1 MNLPHSFKEFWEEIR
16 ARCFILRR
24 AKLFYITPERFESMM
39 QMAYRRGGL
48 DALIAQGEGE
58 CELLDNL
65 AKEIKADNLHQDYR
79 RSATRPH
86 FLSAGVAPLEATA
99 VESNA

>member
-1 MNLPHSFKEFWEEIR
+1 MPHSFKEFWQELC

-24 AKLFYITPERFESMM
+24 GKLFYVTPERLESLM

-48 DALIAQGEGE
+48 DSLIAQGEGE

-65 AKEIKADNLHQDYR
+65 AKEIQADNLHREYR
-79 RSATRPH
+79 QSVERPH
-86 FLSAGVAPLEATA
+86 FLSDGVAPREAME

>member
-1 MNLPHSFKEFWEEIR
+1 MPHSFKEFWQELC

-24 AKLFYITPERFESMM
+24 GKLFYVTPKRLESLM

-48 DALIAQGEGE
+48 DSLIAQGEGE

-65 AKEIKADNLHQDYR
+65 AKEIQADNLHREYR
-79 RSATRPH
+79 QSVERPH
-86 FLSAGVAPLEATA
+86 FLSDGVAPREAME